1 MEEVFDMVK
10 GTPNDMELGKK
21 IRKWY
26 WSMKENMDEKWI
38 YESPDKGK
46 TITKRLFG
54 APLSEKITIKE
65 ELIED
70 WYKRDET

>member
-1 MEEVFDMVK
+1 MEEIFDMVK
-10 GTPNDMELGKK
+10 ETPNDMELGKK

-26 WSMKENMDEKWI
+26 YTQEDKWI

-46 TITKRLFG
+46 TVTKRLIG
-54 APLSEKITIKE
+54 SPLSEKITIKE